1 MERSDCAFGEYD
13 EIRKGEFFMQ
23 VPTIATLTAIPPRF
37 DGLRPTLNSLLG
49 QTLPF
54 AEIRLYIPLEYRR
67 FPEWDGMIPEVPEGI
82 TITRCPT
89 DFGPATKV
97 LPAAQALRGR
107 NVDLLFCDDD
117 KIYDRHWHRRFK
129 NCAALKPGT
138 CIVEAG
144 ETFPD
149 IADSVRPAN
158 RLPRGRRE
166 RKNWLYRLKR
176 VASLGLL
183 KPHTY
188 RNSGYVD
195 QISGYGGVLVRPGWL
210 DDRAFDIPDVM
221 WTVDDPWL
229 SGHLELVGIPIWLNG
244 RGKQPKASSVGNR
257 NALLKFEELGQGR
270 IAADLMV
277 IEYFRMKYGI
287 WQRGGQTEKEFGRMT
302 ASMKALARRA

>member
-1 MERSDCAFGEYD
+1 
-13 EIRKGEFFMQ
+13 MQ

-37 DGLRPTLNSLLG
+37 HGLMPTLNSLLG

-54 AEIRLYIPLEYRR
+54 DEIRLYIPLEYRR
-67 FPEWDGMIPEVPEGI
+67 FPQWDGVVPEVPEGV
-82 TITRCPT
+82 TITRCPK

-97 LPAAQALRGR
+97 LPAAKALRGR

-117 KIYDRHWHRRFK
+117 KIYDFNWHKRFK

-149 IADSVRPAN
+149 IADGARPAN

-176 VASLGLL
+176 VASLGLH

-195 QISGYGGVLVRPGWL
+195 QISGYGGVLVRPDWF
-210 DDRAFDIPDVM
+210 DDCAFDIPDVM

-229 SGHLELVGIPIWLNG
+229 SGHLELIGIPIWLNG
-244 RGKQPKASSVGNR
+244 SGKQPRASSVGEL

-277 IEYFRMKYGI
+277 IEYFRMTYGI
-287 WQRGGQTEKEFGRMT
+287 WQIGGQSEKDFGRMT
-302 ASMKALARRA
+302 ASMKALLRRA